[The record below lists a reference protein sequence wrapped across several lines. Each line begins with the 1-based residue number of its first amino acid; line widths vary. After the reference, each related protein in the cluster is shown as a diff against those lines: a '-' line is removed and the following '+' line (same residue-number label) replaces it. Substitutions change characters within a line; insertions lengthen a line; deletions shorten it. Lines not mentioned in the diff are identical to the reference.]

1 VISRLGNKSV
11 LDIKE
16 KRMFPE
22 QIKIIDQGKEHFKK
36 IIQMRKDEWIEEYQY
51 WLDKGWLQK

>member
-16 KRMFPE
+16 KRMFSE
-22 QIKIIDQGKEHFKK
+22 QIKIIDKGKEHFKK

-51 WLDKGWLQK
+51 WLDKSWL